1 MKHQQGLGGRWVR
14 LAQDARWR
22 NFGEANA
29 RIMPKGSVLRLE
41 SWRPE
46 GYCAVTEKGEYFFL
60 FARYLETAEEVFMC
74 PDCGLFYRMCDK
86 AGSKCIDCASMDAIN
101 HHEAEVM

>member
-1 MKHQQGLGGRWVR
+1 MKHERGLEGKIVR
-14 LAQDARWR
+14 LTETAVWR
-22 NFGEANA
+22 NYGDAEA
-29 RIMPKGSVLRLE
+29 RTVPQGSDLRLE

-86 AGSKCIDCASMDAIN
+86 VGSKCIDCASMDAIN
-101 HHEAEVM
+101 HHEAKVM